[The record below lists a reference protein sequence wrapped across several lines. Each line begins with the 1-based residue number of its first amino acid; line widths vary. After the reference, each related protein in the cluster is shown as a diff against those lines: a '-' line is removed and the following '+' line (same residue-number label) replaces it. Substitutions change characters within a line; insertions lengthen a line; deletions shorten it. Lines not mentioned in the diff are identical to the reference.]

1 MRTRLQVETEKQKSN
16 DWIWLVI
23 IGIIVLGG
31 WYWLEHRNTSSR
43 PAETAAQD
51 LSVRVAP
58 LTPQDVSVAK
68 TYIGYVT
75 PINEVKVLPYISGF
89 LDQIKVRGGQEVSS
103 GENLV
108 MIRQGEYKAQLDA
121 SKAAVLQAQAD
132 FNNAKVYYDRVK
144 QAGPKAISKTE
155 FDNAKAKFLGA
166 QAAVAQAKANQALAQ
181 VNYDYT
187 YINAPISG
195 IVGDVSLTKGD
206 YVSPGAT
213 PLFSIIQ
220 YDPIRVVFSIT
231 DKDYLQETAKSQLFE
246 GEKINL
252 KLADGQTYE
261 RAGEYKYAD
270 NQVDRSTNSISVY
283 ADFANPDRKL
293 VANAYVDVVVEKNY
307 RQVVPVRK
315 NLVQLDP
322 AGDYVYVVNNNQLG
336 KAKVT
341 IIDSKG
347 NDYILAAE
355 FKPGDYLVLDKVNP
369 QMVGGAVKPQLTKTA
384 AVKQEKA

>member
-16 DWIWLVI
+16 DWVWLVVL
-23 IGIIVLGG
+23 GIILLGG
-31 WYWLEHRNTSSR
+31 WYWLEHRNSSSR

-121 SKAAVLQAQAD
+121 SKAAVLQAEAD

-144 QAGPKAISKTE
+144 QAGAKAISKTE

-166 QAAVAQAKANQALAQ
+166 QAGVAQAKANQALAQ

-206 YVSPGAT
+206 YVSPGTT

-231 DKDYLQETAKSQLFE
+231 DKDYLQETAKSTLFE

-261 RAGEYKYAD
+261 RSGEYKYAD

-293 VANAYVDVVVEKNY
+293 VANAYVDVVIEKNY

-347 NDYILAAE
+347 NDYLLAAE
-355 FKPGDYLVLDKVNP
+355 FKSGDYLVLDKVNP
-369 QMVGGAVKPQLTKTA
+369 QMVGGVVKPQLTKTA
-384 AVKQEKA
+384 MVKQEKA